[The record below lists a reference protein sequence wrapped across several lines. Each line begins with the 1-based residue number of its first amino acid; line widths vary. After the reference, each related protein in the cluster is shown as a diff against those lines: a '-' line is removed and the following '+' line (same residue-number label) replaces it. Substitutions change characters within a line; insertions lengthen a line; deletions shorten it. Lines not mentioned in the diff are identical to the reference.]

1 VVDMSFRDG
10 IRMEACRAEHCGDDV
25 CVKVSHRPTS
35 VPGTPGHDRRAAW
48 APGATL
54 AVVRVV
60 VPPCLTVLCVI
71 LAVRGLTL
79 SGPFIEARL
88 RDGTAILAVVSG
100 QHVSARPST
109 EICSGFAS
117 LFLSRIMTPLLGPL
131 VSMQLLLGFPKSFKH
146 AAIIAALELPMVF
159 LDVLNYASAVSIVS
173 GAGIEVNR
181 SALAFFTSPLYANL
195 LTAAASTLFGF
206 VLPAILYERWYGL
219 AYAARAMLFL
229 AAACSFFW
237 SFLHLVV
244 LPFYGSLPLMVAVP
258 LRWALTLVRDVMVK
272 VNMELAARVRLPSGK
287 RAVNLEFLAL
297 FACVPVYIS
306 SLYLRVLQIT
316 SGNPW
321 ETLLIELVSVT
332 TEVRAHLSLLKGEH
346 RITSLA
352 KKIQR
357 LRLRREK
364 RAGESEQGDLA
375 LDRSSTFDRT
385 SSGTSNCSL
394 HPREDTKV
402 HEQGQGQG
410 QMGEH
415 EQGKDLTVLS
425 EVPTTTV
432 MEEEQGGEEGDS
444 GKDAEEGESETEQR
458 ILARIIPYT
467 MLIEAVGLL
476 HVIFAVSIWR
486 LGFCASAEDHAAG
499 ACAYNWSNIA
509 ANSSINLVG
518 EIICTD
524 LLVVLLFIYRRHRGW
539 RDGLYS
545 QDLLAIW
552 KASFPAGVLR
562 AICLGSIM
570 LAPACISC
578 LSVSYVAVEPGG
590 FTYLSVHSWEAFLFA

>member
-1 VVDMSFRDG
+1 MVDMSFRDG
-10 IRMEACRAEHCGDDV
+10 IRKDACRAEHSGDDV
-25 CVKVSHRPTS
+25 CAEVSHRPSS
-35 VPGTPGHDRRAAW
+35 VPGTPGHEGRAAW

-54 AVVRVV
+54 AVAGVV

-71 LAVRGLTL
+71 LAVWGLTL
-79 SGPFIEARL
+79 SGSFVEARW
-88 RDGTAILAVVSG
+88 RDGTAILVVVSG
-100 QHVSARPST
+100 QHVSARPSA

-117 LFLSRIMTPLLGPL
+117 IFLSRIMTPLLGPL
-131 VSMQLLLGFPKSFKH
+131 VAMQLLLGFPKSFKH
-146 AAIIAALELPMVF
+146 AAIIAALEILVVF

-173 GAGIEVNR
+173 GAGIVEDR
-181 SALAFFTSPLYANL
+181 SAFAFLTSPWYANV
-195 LTAAASTLFGF
+195 LTAAVSNLFGF
-206 VLPAILYERWYGL
+206 VFPAILYQRWYGL
-219 AYAARAMLFL
+219 ANAARAMLFL

-237 SFLHLVV
+237 LFLHLVA
-244 LPFYGSLPLMVAVP
+244 LPFYGSLPLMAAVP

-272 VNMELAARVRLPSGK
+272 VNMELTARVRLPSGE
-287 RAVNLEFLAL
+287 RAVSLDFLAL

-321 ETLLIELVSVT
+321 ETLLIELVSAT
-332 TEVRAHLSLLKGEH
+332 TEVHAHLSLLQGEH

-352 KKIQR
+352 KRIQR
-357 LRLRREK
+357 LWLRLQK

-375 LDRSSTFDRT
+375 LDCSSTFDRT
-385 SSGTSNCSL
+385 SSCTSNYSV
-394 HPREDTKV
+394 HPREDTKD
-402 HEQGQGQG
+402 EGQGQ
-410 QMGEH
+410 EK
-415 EQGKDLTVLS
+415 ELTVLS

-432 MEEEQGGEEGDS
+432 LGEEQGGEEWDA
-444 GKDAEEGESETEQR
+444 GKDAEGESPTEQEQR

-467 MLIEAVGLL
+467 MLIEAVSLL

-486 LGFCASAEDHAAG
+486 LAFCASPEDHAAG
-499 ACAYNWSNIA
+499 ACVYNWSNIA
-509 ANSSINLVG
+509 ANSSINLFG

-524 LLVVLLFIYRRHRGW
+524 LLVVLLFIYRRRRGW

-545 QDLLAIW
+545 QDLLATW

-570 LAPACISC
+570 LAPASICC
-578 LSVSYVAVEPGG
+578 LSVSYVVVEPGG